1 MATTQSWFWYFAG
14 MLSGTAAWIIVRPI
28 WLSLERHVTRP
39 ALRAAIAVAATAVIG
54 VGIVLLYRQVGRPD
68 TFAVSAATPGAPH
81 LGAAGAMAGGKP
93 QPIEQATATL
103 AGRLERDGGSRD
115 DWMLLAQ
122 SYDFLGRPD
131 DAARARERANGRQPA
146 ATSAAATAPSAEDLE
161 RRTAANPRD
170 AEAWLALA
178 NLERQQRNLLAARNA
193 YVKVIALKAMTA
205 DAWADY
211 ADVLGSMADGSLAGA
226 PASAVDRALALDPR
240 QPKALWLKASFAYEQ
255 HRYVDA
261 LKLWK
266 ALRAVMPADS
276 PDLTVIDGNI
286 AETARLAGLPP
297 QEVPS
302 APAGAAAEV
311 DGTVSLD
318 SRFASRVA
326 PGTTLFIYAKAADS
340 EGPPLAIFR
349 TTTDRWPVSFRLD
362 DSMAMIPS
370 HRLSAYER
378 IVVEARVS
386 KSGQAAPAPGD
397 LFVVSPVFNPK
408 DAKTLKLVISEE
420 VT

>member
-1 MATTQSWFWYFAG
+1 MAITQSWFWYFAG

-28 WLSLERHVTRP
+28 WLSLERRIPRP

-68 TFAVSAATPGAPH
+68 AIATSAASSGAPH

-93 QPIEQATATL
+93 QPIEQAAATL
-103 AGRLERDGGSRD
+103 AARLERDGGSRD

-122 SYDFLGRPD
+122 SYDFLGRAD
-131 DAARARERANGRQPA
+131 DAARARERANGKQPA
-146 ATSAAATAPSAEDLE
+146 ATAAAAKMPSAEDLE

-178 NLERQQRNLLAARNA
+178 NLKRQQRELMAARNA
-193 YVKVIALKAMTA
+193 YVKVIALHAMTA

-226 PASAVDRALALDPR
+226 PANAVDRALALDPR

-276 PDLTVIDGNI
+276 PDLAVVDANI
-286 AETARLAGLPP
+286 AETAQLAGLPP
-297 QEVPS
+297 PEVPS
-302 APAGAAAEV
+302 AAAGATEV
-311 DGTVSLD
+311 AGTVSLD

-362 DSMAMIPS
+362 DSMAMIPT
-370 HRLSAYER
+370 HRLSTYER

-386 KSGQAAPAPGD
+386 KSGQATPAPGD
-397 LFVVSPVFNPK
+397 LFVISPVVHPK
-408 DAKTLKLVISEE
+408 DAKPLKLVISQE